1 MGIPDESALVL
12 VAISVSSKWAFF
24 VSIRL
29 VGAEFATIC
38 CTVAIDFFLH
48 LRLTYKSIKGHKKV
62 NDGGIVNENTKAIN
76 NITKLMITELI
87 EGFAPLI
94 YGFCMAMAYY
104 GPNAHILSNVGNNYW
119 SKPIEDIGPLF
130 TLMVVLFAIDTLS
143 AVVNSFSIWTIMNVN
158 IIRELYRVLRKYW
171 FFMAIFLAT
180 YASSYFHGNDI
191 NFGMDNRRNF
201 EWISNN
207 GWRNLLNRSSDL
219 TDEQKSGLFTQMTKL

>member
-1 MGIPDESALVL
+1 M
-12 VAISVSSKWAFF
+12 SVW
-24 VSIRL
+24 SIIRHCH
-29 VGAEFATIC
+29 A
-38 CTVAIDFFLH
+38 
-48 LRLTYKSIKGHKKV
+48 KSI
-62 NDGGIVNENTKAIN
+62 NE
-76 NITKLMITELI
+76 
-87 EGFAPLI
+87 
-94 YGFCMAMAYY
+94 
-104 GPNAHILSNVGNNYW
+104 W

-201 EWISNN
+201 GWISNN

-219 TDEQKSGLFTQMTKL
+219 TDEQKRDLFNQMTEI